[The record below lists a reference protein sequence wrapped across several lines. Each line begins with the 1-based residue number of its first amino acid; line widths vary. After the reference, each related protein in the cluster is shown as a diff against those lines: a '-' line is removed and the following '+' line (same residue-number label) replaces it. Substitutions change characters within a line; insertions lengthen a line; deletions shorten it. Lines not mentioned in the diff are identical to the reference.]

1 MSSRNRSYALDM
13 SDARERFLSCVP
25 LTEHGRADGAQRTNA
40 DGLPLWRVQLLETVE
55 GGQRPAMQEVQVAS
69 RYAPAFAELTEVE
82 LLDPTLSAWSMQ
94 TERGGTISGV
104 SLRASGLRAVS
115 AASGVADA

>member
-1 MSSRNRSYALDM
+1 MSSRNRAYALDM
-13 SDARERFLSCVP
+13 SGTRERFLSCVP

-69 RYAPAFAELTEVE
+69 RFEPSFAELTEVE
-82 LLDPTLSAWSMQ
+82 LIEPTLSAWSVQ
-94 TERGGTISGV
+94 TERGGTLSGV
-104 SLRASGLRAVS
+104 SLRASGLRAVA
-115 AASGVADA
+115 AASGAVDA